1 MTIKSIHI
9 VDCYDRETNNYLG
22 SFEQTDENILNYVA
36 GLSLFDAVYLI
47 ERISD
52 QLLLTTIGNFLDQV
66 SDQQWLN
73 RVFPRLIAK
82 QTGNCTIVPVKMIQ

>member
-82 QTGNCTIVPVKMIQ
+82 QTGNSTIVPVKMIQ